1 MQRALKLRVN
11 QKINGLIFHSDGGG
25 QYYAK
30 VFLELTKKYEIKN
43 SMCEYAW
50 DNGKAERINGV
61 IKNNYLIHRKIKTF
75 EDLNLE
81 VDRSVQLY
89 NSEKPHKEL
98 KRLTPIEFEKKC
110 INLLQQN
117 LPRMKESFDANNG
130 ILGASNLV
138 YSEHNFLRIKM

>member
-1 MQRALKLRVN
+1 
-11 QKINGLIFHSDGGG
+11 
-25 QYYAK
+25 
-30 VFLELTKKYEIKN
+30 
-43 SMCEYAW
+43 MCEYAW